1 MGNAGT
7 RRQGPGMQDGASGR
21 RLDRLEEQTY
31 FQERNLGQL
40 HEALLTQQKAI
51 DQLERRLAEAES
63 TIAALRELLQDGG
76 ENALPPHFMPERY

>member
-7 RRQGPGMQDGASGR
+7 RRLGPGMQDGASGR

-63 TIAALRELLQDGG
+63 TIAGLRELLQDGG